1 MIIYYVADYDYNSNE
16 SYYLSGSFF
25 IWFITIFILLPY
37 NLRFLSIVSSVE
49 MKKNKEILE
58 QVIIFQKII
67 RNELI
72 LRIYRQMKMIYRD
85 KFLEN
90 KYQALNEFMD
100 SFIDEI
106 FAIHSDNL
114 INVEDLEDVLLM
126 CGIELSDDELRLFA
140 KECMPVFCT

>member
-1 MIIYYVADYDYNSNE
+1 
-16 SYYLSGSFF
+16 
-25 IWFITIFILLPY
+25 
-37 NLRFLSIVSSVE
+37 